1 MTYNITPIIQAVI
14 GLCVALVT
22 AFVIPWVK
30 AKVGAQNMTELLAW
44 VDIAVAAAEQ
54 IYTSTQGAEKK
65 KYVIHFLQQKG
76 YVADPAVLDNTVE
89 AAVLTLHNE
98 LYGTEKV
105 SA

>member
-1 MTYNITPIIQAVI
+1 MTNITPIIQAVI

-30 AKVGAQNMTELLAW
+30 AKVGAQDMTDLLAW

-54 IYTSTQGAEKK
+54 IYTSTQGSEKK
-65 KYVIHFLQQKG
+65 RYVVHFLQQQG
-76 YVADPAVLDNTVE
+76 YTIDPAALDSAIE
-89 AAVLTLHNE
+89 SAVLILHND
-98 LYGTEKV
+98 LYGSEKV